1 MEFQKIKLHRSEKN
15 RAAVT
20 QITLDDDYNV
30 PDYRQDIVKV
40 IKERGELRFD
50 EVKAM
55 EGAAWIKGSLV
66 FKVLYRS
73 DKQEGKIS
81 CQYQIPV
88 LIDVVQVFQVTCCR
102 PS

>member
-1 MEFQKIKLHRSEKN
+1 MVTKIRNGGLFLEFQKIKLHRSEKN

-55 EGAAWIKGSLV
+55 GLHGSRAVWFLRCFTGA
-66 FKVLYRS
+66 
-73 DKQEGKIS
+73 IS
-81 CQYQIPV
+81 
-88 LIDVVQVFQVTCCR
+88 R
-102 PS
+102 KEK

>member
-1 MEFQKIKLHRSEKN
+1 MNDLMAGGCYDWADESGIKIPQAVSYTHLDVYKRQ
-15 RAAVT
+15 AVT

-55 EGAAWIKGSLV
+55 EGAAWIKGCL
-66 FKVLYRS
+66 LYTSR
-73 DKQEGKIS
+73 
-81 CQYQIPV
+81 CV
-88 LIDVVQVFQVTCCR
+88 
-102 PS
+102 

>member
-55 EGAAWIKGSLV
+55 EGAASVSYTHLMRWSILW
-66 FKVLYRS
+66 
-73 DKQEGKIS
+73 Q
-81 CQYQIPV
+81 
-88 LIDVVQVFQVTCCR
+88 
-102 PS
+102 

>member
-55 EGAAWIKGSLV
+55 EGAAWIKGSLCL
-66 FKVLYRS
+66 LYTS
-73 DKQEGKIS
+73 DAADEEDSGDLGGRGSTTKKKK
-81 CQYQIPV
+81 
-88 LIDVVQVFQVTCCR
+88 R
-102 PS
+102 K

>member
-55 EGAAWIKGSLV
+55 EGLHGSRAVWFLRC
-66 FKVLYRS
+66 FT
-73 DKQEGKIS
+73 GAIS
-81 CQYQIPV
+81 
-88 LIDVVQVFQVTCCR
+88 R
-102 PS
+102 KEK

>member
-55 EGAAWIKGSLV
+55 E
-66 FKVLYRS
+66 
-73 DKQEGKIS
+73 
-81 CQYQIPV
+81 
-88 LIDVVQVFQVTCCR
+88 
-102 PS
+102 